1 MSYKV
6 NLNSENSKIVNG
18 DVFVTALKAT
28 QMSKQLYDQVE
39 PANRINHPKLG
50 LMYQYYG
57 PYSRKSA

>member
-1 MSYKV
+1 MAKV
-6 NLNSENSKIVNG
+6 NLNPENSKIVNG
-18 DVFVTALKAT
+18 DVFITALKAT
-28 QMSKQLYDQVE
+28 QMSKQLYDQCE